1 MPFRKHIDSLSP
13 YTAQAPLEQLEAQYG
28 VERMVKLSSNEG
40 AFGPV
45 AAAAEVIARGV
56 EGLRRYPDSAAVT
69 LRDALAQMHVVAID
83 NVVLGNGADELI
95 RLAGLATLD
104 PGDNGVFPW
113 PSFPTYVAACATQ
126 GAEAR
131 RVPLGE
137 DWAVDLDAL
146 GAAIDERTRVVFI
159 ANPNNPT
166 GLLAP
171 RAALERFVDTL
182 PRGVLLVLD
191 EAYAEYAA
199 GDDEP
204 GGVNLVREGV
214 DNLVVLRTFSKIFG
228 LAGLRIGY
236 AVASHPAAVAL
247 NAVRNI
253 FNVNSLAQAAALA
266 SLHAG
271 AETAERAG
279 HTRGARTQIL
289 QWLAL
294 AGHRPI
300 PSRAN
305 FVFAEVA
312 AGTGADLAEEL
323 LREGVMVRA
332 LDGFGAPQAI
342 RVTVGNDDENQVFA
356 AAIDRIANRG
366 QG

>member
-1 MPFRKHIDSLSP
+1 VPFREHVDGLKP
-13 YTAQAPLEQLEAQYG
+13 YPAQAPLEQLQVQYG

-45 AAAAEVIARGV
+45 DAAREVIERGAPD
-56 EGLRRYPDSAAVT
+56 LRRYPDSAALT
-69 LRDALAQMHVVAID
+69 LRDAIAQQHVVALD

-113 PSFPTYVAACATQ
+113 PSFPTYVAACAAQ
-126 GAEAR
+126 GAQPQKIPLSGDR
-131 RVPLGE
+131 RF
-137 DWAVDLDAL
+137 DFAAL
-146 GAAIDERTRVVFI
+146 RDAIDERTKIVFI

-171 RAALERFVDTL
+171 RAQLERFIDEL

-204 GGVNLVREGV
+204 SGVNLVREGV
-214 DNLVVLRTFSKIFG
+214 DNLVVLRTFSKIHG

-236 AVASHPAAVAL
+236 AVASRPAAKAL
-247 NAVRNI
+247 QSLRNL
-253 FNVNSLAQAAALA
+253 FNVNALAQAAALA
-266 SLHAG
+266 SLHEE
-271 AETAERAG
+271 AEIERRAEQ
-279 HTRGARTQIL
+279 TRGARTQLL

-294 AGHRPI
+294 AGHKPL

-305 FVFAEVA
+305 FVFAEVGS
-312 AGTGADLAEEL
+312 GTGPELADALLA
-323 LREGVMVRA
+323 EGVMIRA
-332 LDGFGAPQAI
+332 LDGFGAPEAV
-342 RVTVGNDDENQVFA
+342 RVTVGTDEENQVFA
-356 AAIDRIANRG
+356 TALDRISSHG
-366 QG
+366 